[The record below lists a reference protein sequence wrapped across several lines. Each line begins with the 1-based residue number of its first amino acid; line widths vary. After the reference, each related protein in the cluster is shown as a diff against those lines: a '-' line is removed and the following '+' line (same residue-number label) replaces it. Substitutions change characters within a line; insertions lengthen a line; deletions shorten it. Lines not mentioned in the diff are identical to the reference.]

1 MFSLLHAFH
10 VGEAAMSD
18 TTTHSILGTPV
29 EMPVQVR
36 TATAFMGVFSV
47 PAARAQALIAP
58 TGLDI
63 LRYRPGRG
71 LCTLVFVDYV
81 DGDLGPY
88 NEFGVCFLVR
98 DHERAGGGVVQDVRQ
113 LVTGGAG
120 ALIHRLPVDGEFTLA
135 AGRGIW
141 GFPKTLADFDAD
153 HRGNIKRGS
162 VSADG
167 ALIAKLTVAPGIGLP
182 GKGIAASLAAYSHLD
197 GTTRR
202 TTWSMNPSGVR
213 TRPGGA
219 TLELG
224 SHPIADEL
232 RSLGLPRRALVTS
245 SIPDLK
251 MTFGDATRVTS

>member
-1 MFSLLHAFH
+1 
-10 VGEAAMSD
+10 MSE
-18 TTTHSILGTPV
+18 TTHVILGKPV
-29 EMPVQVR
+29 AMPVQVR
-36 TATAFMGVFSV
+36 VATAFMGVFSV
-47 PAARAQALIAP
+47 PIAPAQSLIAH
-58 TGLDI
+58 TGLEI
-63 LRYRPGRG
+63 LQFRPGRG

-98 DHERAGGGVVQDVRQ
+98 DHEQRGKGLLQDLRQ
-113 LVTGGAG
+113 LTRGGAG

-141 GFPKTLADFDAD
+141 GFPKTLAEFDVD
-153 HRGNIKRGS
+153 HRSGTKCGS
-162 VSADG
+162 VSSDG
-167 ALIAKLTVAPGIGLP
+167 TLIAELTVAPGISLP

-197 GTTRR
+197 GVTRR
-202 TTWSMNPSGVR
+202 TTWDMNPSGVR

-219 TLELG
+219 TLKLG
-224 SHPIADEL
+224 THPIADEL

-251 MTFGDATRVTS
+251 MTFGDATEVRS